1 MKAIDRKKINLGIV
15 GLGFVSQVAHIPAL
29 LDNKRIKLL
38 CIADKNTELL
48 DKVGKKYKI
57 SKKYNSYKE
66 MANQE
71 NLDGVI
77 VCVQRNETYNIVKYF
92 LSKKIPVLSEKPA
105 ALNFK
110 DAQTLIKIS
119 KKFNCKYFLGYM
131 KIHEDCVKFA
141 NKILNTKK
149 LGNFISLH
157 YENFSGQSF
166 IGKHNYFKQTKNYIK
181 KYSLNNKNDTIKN
194 SYLRFLN
201 SNCHSI
207 NLLRFF
213 FDKLKLQKSYL
224 NREGEGLV
232 LFKSKKQIISFNNL
246 YGTFKNNWIE
256 NLFFYF
262 EKGIL
267 ELNLPAPLTKNR
279 YAKVNVAYFKSEKK
293 KKISLIKKNSFS
305 NQIKVFLDYIKKRN
319 FSHHCIASNCI
330 DDFKIINRLF

>member
-1 MKAIDRKKINLGIV
+1 MRAINKKINLGIV

-29 LDNKRIKLL
+29 LNNKEIKLL

-48 DKVGKKYKI
+48 NKVGKKFKI
-57 SKKYNSYKE
+57 SKRYNSYKK
-66 MANQE
+66 MTSQE
-71 NLDGVI
+71 KLDGVI
-77 VCVQRNETYNIVKYF
+77 VCVQRSETYNIVRYF

-110 DAQTLIKIS
+110 DAQTLVKIS
-119 KKFNCKYFLGYM
+119 KKFKCKYLLGYM
-131 KIHEDCVKFA
+131 KTHEEGVKFTK
-141 NKILNTKK
+141 KILKTKK
-149 LGNFISLH
+149 LGNFITLH

-181 KYSLNNKNDTIKN
+181 KYSLNKKPDSKKN
-194 SYLRFLN
+194 SYLKFLN

-213 FDKLKLQKSYL
+213 FDKLKLKKSYL
-224 NREGEGLV
+224 DQNGEGLV
-232 LFKSKKQIISFNNL
+232 LFENNKQIISFNNI
-246 YGTFKNNWIE
+246 YGKFKNNWIE

-262 EKGIL
+262 DKGIL

-279 YAKVNVAYFKSEKK
+279 HAKVYVTFFKSEKK
-293 KKISLIKKNSFS
+293 KKISLIKINSFS
-305 NQIKVFLDYIKKRN
+305 NQIKAFLDYIKKRN